1 MKTLK
6 MVLSCAT
13 LLFAGSA
20 LAAQVAVPVGQQGGA
35 NSAVPKPRSGLS
47 MDQVSAR
54 YGDPIQRVA
63 AVGEPPITRWIYS
76 AYTVYFENNH
86 VIHSVTNK

>member
-6 MVLSCAT
+6 MLISCAI
-13 LLFAGSA
+13 LFLASGA
-20 LAAQVAVPVGQQGGA
+20 LASQVAIPVGQQGGA

-86 VIHSVTNK
+86 VIHSVTSR